1 MLKENTAHHTAMYK
15 LSYGEDVY
23 SLQGLFGSQYWKC
36 CLYL

>member
-23 SLQGLFGSQYWKC
+23 SLQGLFGFQY
-36 CLYL
+36 